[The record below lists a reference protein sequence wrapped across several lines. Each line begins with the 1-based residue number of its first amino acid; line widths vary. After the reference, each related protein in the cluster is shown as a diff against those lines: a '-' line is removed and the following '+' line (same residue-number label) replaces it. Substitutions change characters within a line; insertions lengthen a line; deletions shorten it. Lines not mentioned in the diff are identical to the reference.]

1 MEMFTDTHTAADS
14 EFSHASH
21 DPTGL
26 ILFVTVFSFV
36 NLLLYCLSCNKESH
50 IVKYLCML

>member
-1 MEMFTDTHTAADS
+1 MEMSTDAHTAAES

-21 DPTGL
+21 DHTGL
-26 ILFVTVFSFV
+26 ILFVTAFSFV
-36 NLLLYCLSCNKESH
+36 NSLLYCLSCNKESH